1 MAGLESFDDD
11 TSFVASNVKGKQRSK
26 GNNKRATK
34 RRKKTVGQKKKRRG
48 NEASN
53 AHNATE
59 AEQHSNE
66 DTQNPIIQELGHESG
81 IENDNALESVPDE
94 IQDEIQ
100 QENQNDIGA
109 QVENEEEA
117 GYVFDWD
124 WYHAEDLHLT
134 MTGNKILL
142 SVGVCLLTPLDFH
155 H

>member
-1 MAGLESFDDD
+1 MTGLESFDDD
-11 TSFVASNVKGKQRSK
+11 TSFVASKVKGKQRST

-34 RRKKTVGQKKKRRG
+34 RRKRTVGQKKKRQV

-53 AHNATE
+53 VHNATE

-100 QENQNDIGA
+100 QENQNDVGA

-124 WYHAEDLHLT
+124 WYHAEDPFD
-134 MTGNKILL
+134 N
-142 SVGVCLLTPLDFH
+142 DW
-155 H
+155 